1 MASVR
6 EVKQPLD
13 ETSEQRTGSTEESSE
28 AADGELHNLRAKL
41 RANGARLEDDLRD
54 AGARFADGA
63 KKFSEAAAEQV
74 RENPLAAF
82 GIAFAAGIVVS
93 RWLRRR

>member
-6 EVKQPLD
+6 EAKQHLD
-13 ETSEQRTGSTEESSE
+13 E
-28 AADGELHNLRAKL
+28 DGERIAEDVAGDDELHRLRAKL
-41 RANGARLEDDLRD
+41 RANGAKLEDDLRD
-54 AGARFADGA
+54 AGTRFADGA
-63 KKFSEAAAEQV
+63 KKFSEAATEQI

>member
-6 EVKQPLD
+6 EAKQHLD
-13 ETSEQRTGSTEESSE
+13 E
-28 AADGELHNLRAKL
+28 DGERIAEGVAGDDDELHRLRAKL
-41 RANGARLEDDLRD
+41 RANGAKLEDDLRD
-54 AGARFADGA
+54 AGTRFADGA
-63 KKFSEAAAEQV
+63 KKFGEAATEQI

-82 GIAFAAGIVVS
+82 GIAFAAGVVVS

>member
-6 EVKQPLD
+6 EVKQHLD
-13 ETSEQRTGSTEESSE
+13 EGSERIAEGAEENRDT
-28 AADGELHNLRAKL
+28 AAGELHNLRAKL
-41 RANGARLEDDLRD
+41 RANGAQLEDDLRD

-63 KKFSEAAAEQV
+63 KKFSEAATEQI
-74 RENPLAAF
+74 RENPVVAF

>member
-1 MASVR
+1 MVSVR
-6 EVKQPLD
+6 EVKQQLD
-13 ETSEQRTGSTEESSE
+13 EGSEQIANG
-28 AADGELHNLRAKL
+28 ADEINDTAGGELHNLRAKL
-41 RANGARLEDDLRD
+41 RANGAQLEDDLRD

-63 KKFSEAAAEQV
+63 KKFGEAAAEQV

-82 GIAFAAGIVVS
+82 GIAFAAGLVVS

>member
-6 EVKQPLD
+6 VKQHLD
-13 ETSEQRTGSTEESSE
+13 EGSEQITNGGEEIGE
-28 AADGELHNLRAKL
+28 AAKGELHNLRAKL
-41 RANGARLEDDLRD
+41 RANGARLEEDLRD

-63 KKFSEAAAEQV
+63 KKFGEAAAEQV